1 MQKDRQTDRQTDRMC
16 ACWLIKS
23 WTKGDICWNKSDF
36 DAVRLYPT
44 RPFIISIHL
53 SIYIFIYLSIYLC
66 IHLSIYLSNYM
77 AGLLYVSLSF
87 FLSIQMMYYIC
98 PSFCCIYYLSIY
110 LCIYLSLVLLTPG
123 SSCFISAMF
132 VIYFLFLSFVKHH
145 DLSMYNI
152 HIFLSIYV
160 QYVYIYIYVC
170 VCLICTCVHNCGR
183 NGRSLFRTYDV
194 GSIFIVWSVH
204 IAEKLEQ
211 LTGQGL
217 WVILYP

>member
-1 MQKDRQTDRQTDRMC
+1 MC

-145 DLSMYNI
+145 DLSICTMYI
-152 HIFLSIYV
+152 SIYL
-160 QYVYIYIYVC
+160 YIYIY
-170 VCLICTCVHNCGR
+170 CTCVCVQYVHVYITVDVTVVLCFGR
-183 NGRSLFRTYDV
+183 TTWVQYLLS
-194 GSIFIVWSVH
+194 
-204 IAEKLEQ
+204 
-211 LTGQGL
+211 GL
-217 WVILYP
+217 ST